1 MELSY
6 PSEEYSISSS
16 EETDD
21 MGTGRS
27 YECVFCKRG
36 FTTAQALGGHMN
48 IHRKDRANNNKV
60 KPNFPPSSSRKVV
73 DDNNYS
79 DLGFH
84 SPIPTH
90 LVAGGKNNSTY
101 YFSTITPILEV
112 DTTDKNF
119 HQFYF
124 PSHTGGTRPSP
135 NLGNQKDRRHLFGQ
149 DYWNQSL
156 SLYTNPDKIEDNT
169 EGGIDLELRLG
180 HHP

>member
-1 MELSY
+1 M
-6 PSEEYSISSS
+6 SSS

-60 KPNFPPSSSRKVV
+60 KPNFLPSSSSKVV

-79 DLGFH
+79 DLGFY
-84 SPIPTH
+84 SPIPNH
-90 LVAGGKNNSTY
+90 LVAEGNNYNNNTY
-101 YFSTITPILEV
+101 YYSTITPDLEV
-112 DTTDKNF
+112 DTTDNNY
-119 HQFYF
+119 HPFYF
-124 PSHTGGTRPSP
+124 PSHTCGTSPSS

-149 DYWNQSL
+149 DWSQNL
-156 SLYTNPDKIEDNT
+156 SLYTNSDKIEDNT
-169 EGGIDLELRLG
+169 EEGGGLDLELRLG
-180 HHP
+180 YHP